1 MSHPPTLTEIKALLA
16 EAGLRPEK
24 RYGQHFLIDG
34 NLMRVLVDEADL
46 GPSDT
51 VIEVG
56 PGVGN
61 LTELLVERAGWVV
74 AVEISPTIAEIAR
87 RRLAGAEN
95 FDLLVRDVLA
105 NKHTVAPEVLDLAE
119 ARRQALA
126 GPPKL
131 TDQRKPL
138 AGPLKLTD
146 QRKPLA
152 GPLKLVAN
160 LPYQAATPL
169 VAELVMRD
177 PPLERLVFTVQEEV
191 GRRFAAEPGTS
202 DYGPVGVI
210 VQALGKVELLRRLS
224 PSVFWPR
231 PQVWSAMVRIRPDAA
246 QRASIRDLALF
257 RRTIHGLFVHRR
269 KRAARSLSLADAA
282 EGSPETWAARLKAA
296 GLDPEARGETYTVE
310 EIVRLANSLAK

>member
-1 MSHPPTLTEIKALLA
+1 VSHPPTLTEIKAMLA

-34 NLMRVLVDEADL
+34 NLMRMLVDEADL

-74 AVEISPTIAEIAR
+74 AVEISPAIAEIAR
-87 RRLAGAEN
+87 RRLAGAGAKN
-95 FDLLVRDVLA
+95 FDLLVCDVLA

-119 ARRQALA
+119 TRRQA
-126 GPPKL
+126 
-131 TDQRKPL
+131 
-138 AGPLKLTD
+138 
-146 QRKPLA
+146 LA

-191 GRRFAAEPGTS
+191 GRRFAAGPGTS

-246 QRASIRDLALF
+246 RRASIRDLALF

-310 EIVRLANSLAK
+310 EIVRLANSLAND

>member
-126 GPPKL
+126 GPP
-131 TDQRKPL
+131 
-138 AGPLKLTD
+138 KLTD

>member
-1 MSHPPTLTEIKALLA
+1 VSHPPTLTEIKTMLA

-24 RYGQHFLIDG
+24 RFGQHFLIDG

-46 GPSDT
+46 GPADT
-51 VIEVG
+51 ALEVG

-61 LTELLVERAGWVV
+61 LTELLVEQAGWVV
-74 AVEISPTIAEIAR
+74 AVEIDPAIAQITR
-87 RRLAGAEN
+87 TRLAGAEN
-95 FDLLVRDVLA
+95 LDLLVTDILA

-119 ARRQALA
+119 TRRRAR
-126 GPPKL
+126 G
-131 TDQRKPL
+131 
-138 AGPLKLTD
+138 
-146 QRKPLA
+146 

-191 GRRFAAEPGTS
+191 AARFAAEPGTS

-231 PQVWSAMVRIRPDAA
+231 PRVWSAMVRIRPDAA
-246 QRASIRDLALF
+246 RRASIRDLAVL

-282 EGSPETWAARLKAA
+282 EGSPEQWAARLKAA
-296 GLDPEARGETYTVE
+296 GLDGEARGETYTVE

>member
-1 MSHPPTLTEIKALLA
+1 MSHPPTQTEIKALLA

-34 NLMRVLVDEADL
+34 NLMRMLVDEADL
-46 GPSDT
+46 GPADT

-56 PGVGN
+56 PGIGN
-61 LTELLVERAGWVV
+61 LTELLVERAGRVV
-74 AVEISPTIAEIAR
+74 AVEIDPAIAEVAR
-87 RRLAGAEN
+87 TRLAGVAN
-95 FDLLVRDVLA
+95 LDFLVLDVLA

-119 ARRQALA
+119 AHRLA
-126 GPPKL
+126 CG
-131 TDQRKPL
+131 
-138 AGPLKLTD
+138 
-146 QRKPLA
+146 

-191 GRRFAAEPGTS
+191 AARFAAEPGTS

-210 VQALGKVELLRRLS
+210 VQALGKVEVLRRLG

-231 PQVWSAMVRIRPDAA
+231 PKVWSAMVRIRPDAA
-246 QRASIRDLALF
+246 RRKRIRDLALF

-269 KRAARSLSLADAA
+269 KRAARSLALADAA
-282 EGSPETWAARLKAA
+282 GASPETWAARLKAA
-296 GLDPEARGETYTVE
+296 GLDPEARGETYTVD
-310 EIVRLANSLAK
+310 EIVRLANSLAT

>member
-1 MSHPPTLTEIKALLA
+1 MSHPPTQTEIKALLA
-16 EAGLRPEK
+16 EAGLRPAK

-34 NLMRVLVDEADL
+34 NLMRMLVDEADL
-46 GPSDT
+46 GPADT

-56 PGVGN
+56 PGIGN
-61 LTELLVERAGWVV
+61 LTELLVERAGRVV
-74 AVEISPTIAEIAR
+74 AVEIDPAIAEVAR
-87 RRLAGAEN
+87 TRLAGVAN
-95 FDLLVRDVLA
+95 LDFLVTDILA
-105 NKHTVAPEVLDLAE
+105 DKHTVAPEVLDLAE
-119 ARRQALA
+119 AHRLA
-126 GPPKL
+126 CG
-131 TDQRKPL
+131 
-138 AGPLKLTD
+138 
-146 QRKPLA
+146 

-191 GRRFAAEPGTS
+191 AARFAAGPGTS

-210 VQALGKVELLRRLS
+210 VQALGKVELLRRLG

-231 PQVWSAMVRIRPDAA
+231 PKVWSAMVRIRPDAA
-246 QRASIRDLALF
+246 RRKRIRDLALF

-296 GLDPEARGETYTVE
+296 GLDPEARGETYTVD
-310 EIVRLANSLAK
+310 EIVRLANSLAT

>member
-1 MSHPPTLTEIKALLA
+1 MSHPPTQTEIKALLA

-34 NLMRVLVDEADL
+34 NLMRMLVDEADL
-46 GPSDT
+46 GPADT
-51 VIEVG
+51 VLEVG

-61 LTELLVERAGWVV
+61 LTELLVERAGRVV
-74 AVEISPTIAEIAR
+74 AVEIDPAIAEVAR
-87 RRLAGAEN
+87 TRLAGVAN
-95 FDLLVRDVLA
+95 LDFLVTDILA

-119 ARRQALA
+119 AHRLA
-126 GPPKL
+126 CG
-131 TDQRKPL
+131 
-138 AGPLKLTD
+138 
-146 QRKPLA
+146 

-191 GRRFAAEPGTS
+191 AARFAAEPGTS

-210 VQALGKVELLRRLS
+210 VQALGKVEVLRRLG

-231 PQVWSAMVRIRPDAA
+231 PKVWSAMVRIRPDAA
-246 QRASIRDLALF
+246 CRKRIRDLALF

-282 EGSPETWAARLKAA
+282 EGSPETWAACLKAA
-296 GLDPEARGETYTVE
+296 GLDPEARGETYTVD
-310 EIVRLANSLAK
+310 EIVRLANSLAGD

>member
-1 MSHPPTLTEIKALLA
+1 M
-16 EAGLRPEK
+16 RPEK

-34 NLMRVLVDEADL
+34 NLMRMLVDEADL
-46 GPSDT
+46 GPADT
-51 VIEVG
+51 VLEVG

-61 LTELLVERAGWVV
+61 LTELLVERAGRVV
-74 AVEISPTIAEIAR
+74 AVEIDPAIAEIAR
-87 RRLAGAEN
+87 TRLAGTGN
-95 FDLLVRDVLA
+95 LDFLITDVLA

-119 ARRQALA
+119 TRRLA
-126 GPPKL
+126 CG
-131 TDQRKPL
+131 
-138 AGPLKLTD
+138 
-146 QRKPLA
+146 

-191 GRRFAAEPGTS
+191 AARFAAEPGTS

-210 VQALGKVELLRRLS
+210 VQALGKVEVLRRLG

-231 PQVWSAMVRIRPDAA
+231 PKVWSAMVRIRPDAA
-246 QRASIRDLALF
+246 RRKRIRDLALF

-282 EGSPETWAARLKAA
+282 EGSPETWAACLKAA
-296 GLDPEARGETYTVE
+296 GLDPEARGETYTVD
-310 EIVRLANSLAK
+310 EIVRLANSLAGD

>member
-1 MSHPPTLTEIKALLA
+1 MSHPPTLTEIKAMLA
-16 EAGLRPEK
+16 EAGLAPEK
-24 RYGQHFLIDG
+24 RFGQHFLIDG

-46 GPSDT
+46 GPADT

-87 RRLAGAEN
+87 RRLAGAGVEN

-105 NKHTVAPEVLDLAE
+105 NKHTVAPEVLDVAE
-119 ARRQALA
+119 ARRLA
-126 GPPKL
+126 CV
-131 TDQRKPL
+131 
-138 AGPLKLTD
+138 
-146 QRKPLA
+146 

-169 VAELVMRD
+169 VAELVMHD